1 MKNSGEVFDEED
13 NAEAED
19 PEHEGDQLGDDG
31 PGVLTDLQPAAQLEQ
46 VSDEHSREAVE
57 ATAHCAQ
64 RSTEKKI
71 LRSFQYLR

>member
-19 PEHEGDQLGDDG
+19 PKHEGDQLGDDG

-46 VSDEHSREAVE
+46 VCDEHSGEAVE
-57 ATAHCAQ
+57 AAAHCAQ
-64 RSTEKKI
+64 SSTGKEPF
-71 LRSFQYLR
+71 LQEY